1 MKMSERTKKASS
13 ITKKLSVNGEKALE
27 EYSGEAPGRLKRRRR
42 RTMVKTKSQTLE
54 GRERQT
60 KEIPSQIGEIV
71 VTISDD
77 DDDDGMGEKA
87 EVSVRNTNGA
97 AVKTD
102 AGVGKHRDREEE
114 IIAPCTESLQDL
126 IKKYMLTSKEEA
138 ELAMSHILS
147 PDYTRELALVCSHT
161 PYCLYLYSGVELMDG
176 LKATVL
182 LVGYYD
188 QRSGAAVL
196 KLLDARPSLSTTN
209 RDALDSNRLI
219 QILIHFGLSLYNLS
233 VFYCD
238 SPDRGANSEMEAR
251 LRAFRPGLVS
261 LSSLPGLAGRACSDG
276 LEAAFGT
283 VGELTQHIHLHF
295 SNCSLPAGAA
305 LREVAACSRHYQ
317 PSVPVAAQ
325 CLFISHMVRRMTN
338 DWRGLLDYFESL
350 GPSPEAR
357 RIRILMRRRNVRLG
371 ALFLCQALQPLC
383 AFQEAQ
389 LSGSAGLAVQLQL
402 MAALSQA
409 YAARILKSSSV
420 GPYLEQHDRGMLRD
434 AGLLLPDLE
443 LKVSPRVSEYLLEL
457 LRSDGAPD
465 DASWETFLGDVVA
478 FTQAVLENIG
488 ASFPDELGFA
498 AMQNMGLLLTPPRQ
512 GKALKSR
519 GWLMRKLCSH
529 LRLSTSRSPEY
540 HNLTRDVVQEFD
552 LHSDEE
558 EDVIGAHQRER
569 KERNWGKVL
578 MTMQRS
584 SLLHRLLQTLL
595 ALPHSLNRDMVFDQ
609 VFRSSVSAAPIPRRH
624 SPEKR
629 KHSGIDEE
637 EEEEEEAAEADE
649 EEVSEA
655 TDHSSDSG
663 SGISEDFDLPS
674 GPGPRTNRSHV
685 PARVAS
691 CSMTGSPNTSSTAS
705 ASPPMVYISIMDSD
719 VEEVDMTSMLVNQ
732 TISEDITIETEAPP
746 PEEDVGPWVGGL
758 VWGPRPGHSLW
769 PAIIKARGRAST
781 APRVCLVGWYG
792 DEEQYSEVPFQS
804 LQPGADFKQ
813 CYCDKTFATTS
824 KYRTAV
830 FRFLQEAARRCG
842 KRFSPKDPKEL
853 LVLKLDWAFQW
864 ALPSGI
870 LMGSK
875 SADAPND
882 ETKTNQLKTKRRRP
896 PLSSRPDESSASN
909 SQDAAP
915 TTPRRVKKR
924 RWGQEKGEG
933 SGGGSERRN
942 DGLVD
947 IPTYKPKTSHKIEE
961 AAGDYV
967 QPDQNDRE
975 AAIRS
980 IKEQGLDIEAF
991 CLCCGTTDIET
1002 PHPLFR
1008 GGLCQRCKDN
1018 FTETLFHYDE
1028 DGYQSYCTICCYG
1041 MEVIMCGNDSCCR
1054 SFCLNCLDI
1063 LVDPGTFDS
1072 LKETDP
1078 WICYLCQPL
1087 AAHGALKPRKDWS
1100 VRVQEFFAN
1109 NSDME
1114 FEPHRV
1120 YPSIPANRRRPLRVL
1135 SLFDGIGTGYLVLKD
1150 LGFKVDKYF
1159 ASEICEDSLAVTR
1172 INHETR
1178 ITHVDDVRFITQEQL
1193 TKWGPFD
1200 LLIGGSP
1207 CNDLSIVNPYRK
1219 GIYEGS
1225 GRLFFEYYRILHLL
1239 KPREDDPRPFFWMF
1253 ENVVWMNRHDKLNI
1267 CRFLECNPV
1276 MADAVKVSPAHRA
1289 RYFWGNIPGM
1299 NRPMTPSQKDKL
1311 NLQQCLET
1319 GREAR
1324 FTKVKT
1330 ITTQPNSLKQGK
1342 VPICPVVENGKDD
1355 NLWITEIETI
1365 FGFPKHYTD
1374 VRNMNRKE
1382 RQKVLGKSWSVPVIR
1397 HLFAPLKDYFACE
1410 EMNSSSASSCPPDGS
1425 H

>member
-42 RTMVKTKSQTLE
+42 RTMVKTKSRTLE

-71 VTISDD
+71 VTISD

-102 AGVGKHRDREEE
+102 AGVGKHREREEE

-161 PYCLYLYSGVELMDG
+161 PYCLYLYSGVELMGG

-209 RDALDSNRLI
+209 RGALDSNRLI

-420 GPYLEQHDRGMLRD
+420 GPYLERHDRGMLRD

-457 LRSDGAPD
+457 LRSEGAPD
-465 DASWETFLGDVVA
+465 DASRETFLGDVVA

-498 AMQNMGLLLTPPRQ
+498 AMQNMGLLPSV
-512 GKALKSR
+512 ALPTR
-519 GWLMRKLCSH
+519 YPCHALCS
-529 LRLSTSRSPEY
+529 RL
-540 HNLTRDVVQEFD
+540 D
-552 LHSDEE
+552 
-558 EDVIGAHQRER
+558 
-569 KERNWGKVL
+569 
-578 MTMQRS
+578 
-584 SLLHRLLQTLL
+584 
-595 ALPHSLNRDMVFDQ
+595 
-609 VFRSSVSAAPIPRRH
+609 
-624 SPEKR
+624 
-629 KHSGIDEE
+629 
-637 EEEEEEAAEADE
+637 
-649 EEVSEA
+649 
-655 TDHSSDSG
+655 
-663 SGISEDFDLPS
+663 
-674 GPGPRTNRSHV
+674 
-685 PARVAS
+685 
-691 CSMTGSPNTSSTAS
+691 
-705 ASPPMVYISIMDSD
+705 
-719 VEEVDMTSMLVNQ
+719 
-732 TISEDITIETEAPP
+732 
-746 PEEDVGPWVGGL
+746 
-758 VWGPRPGHSLW
+758 
-769 PAIIKARGRAST
+769 
-781 APRVCLVGWYG
+781 
-792 DEEQYSEVPFQS
+792 
-804 LQPGADFKQ
+804 
-813 CYCDKTFATTS
+813 
-824 KYRTAV
+824 
-830 FRFLQEAARRCG
+830 
-842 KRFSPKDPKEL
+842 
-853 LVLKLDWAFQW
+853 AF
-864 ALPSGI
+864 
-870 LMGSK
+870 
-875 SADAPND
+875 
-882 ETKTNQLKTKRRRP
+882 
-896 PLSSRPDESSASN
+896 PLCA
-909 SQDAAP
+909 
-915 TTPRRVKKR
+915 
-924 RWGQEKGEG
+924 
-933 SGGGSERRN
+933 
-942 DGLVD
+942 
-947 IPTYKPKTSHKIEE
+947 
-961 AAGDYV
+961 
-967 QPDQNDRE
+967 
-975 AAIRS
+975 
-980 IKEQGLDIEAF
+980 AF

-1178 ITHVDDVRFITQEQL
+1178 ITHVDDVRFITKEQL

-1267 CRFLECNPV
+1267 CLLFIVCNKL

-1342 VPICPVVENGKDD
+1342 VPICPVIENGKDD

-1410 EMNSSSASSCPPDGS
+1410 EMNSSSASSSPPDGS